1 METFNFISL
10 PLVAVLSLIGTP
22 ILLRRAG
29 YPAGKTVFGTLT
41 VMMVLLGAWGV
52 VSAIQTRTGLTA
64 LPLGWLVPFAA
75 AFAAWRWREQL

>member
-1 METFNFISL
+1 METLNFLSL
-10 PLVAVLSLIGTP
+10 PLAVLLSLIGAP

-41 VMMVLLGAWGV
+41 AMMVLLGAWGII
-52 VSAIQTRTGLTA
+52 STIQYRTGLTA
-64 LPLGWLVPFAA
+64 VPLGWLVPLAA